1 METKQF
7 FKRGRKRRYQFD
19 GMAVNESRAFDGNT
33 NTIRT
38 SACAWAKRS
47 GNGWKFRSA
56 TVDGKALITRV
67 A

>member
-1 METKQF
+1 MN
-7 FKRGRKRRYQFD
+7 KRGRKRRYSFD
-19 GMAVNESRAFDGNT
+19 GMNVNESRSFEGNT

-38 SACAWAKRS
+38 AACAWALKE

-56 TVDGKALITRV
+56 TVEGKALITRV